1 VPTYS
6 PSQQDIG
13 AGGGG
18 ADIFKVRQHFTF
30 GYKSATQLSR
40 EYSRVV

>member
-1 VPTYS
+1 L
-6 PSQQDIG
+6 
-13 AGGGG
+13 
-18 ADIFKVRQHFTF
+18 